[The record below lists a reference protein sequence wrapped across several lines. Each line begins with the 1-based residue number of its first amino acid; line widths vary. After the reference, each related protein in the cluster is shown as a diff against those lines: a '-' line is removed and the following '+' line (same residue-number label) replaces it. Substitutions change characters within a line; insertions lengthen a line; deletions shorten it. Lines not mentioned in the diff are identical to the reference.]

1 MITVVNKLILLVSL
15 LWISDINVENNSPTT
30 ISGKVTDAAEKDA
43 PLIFATVLLYRDGKL
58 ITGTETD
65 LDGNFMIAD
74 VQPGTYDFEA
84 SYVGFA
90 TQKIQ
95 GVVVKAGRNNV
106 VNFSLSSDQI
116 ILSGIEVKAF
126 RIPLIEFDNTTQGST
141 VTAEKIRNLP
151 TKNVNEIAARSAG
164 ISSRDGGDI
173 SIRGS
178 RSNETVYFLDGVR
191 VTGNLIPQSEIQGKK
206 GKENNKTNKDQEVKI
221 IEPAPEPE
229 INTESYDAIVEN
241 RFVSPLDEA
250 LSTFSLDVDK
260 AAYANVRRFINN
272 GEKPPVDAVR
282 IEEMINYFEYSY
294 PAPKGD
300 DIIAVS
306 TTYTDCPWNE
316 DMQLLHLGLQ
326 SKKIDFK
333 DLPNSN
339 IVFLIDVSG
348 SMDEPNKLPLVISSF
363 KLLLDQLR
371 PEDRVA
377 IVTYA
382 GSAGVA
388 LPSTPASEKQKI
400 IEGLERLSAGG
411 STAGA
416 EGIVTAYEI
425 AVQNFIKN
433 GNNRVVLATDGD
445 FNVGISDNKSLETLI
460 EEKRKTGV
468 FLSVLGFGMGN
479 YKDSKMQ
486 ILADKGNGNHAYID
500 DIQEAG
506 KVLVSEFGGTMYTL
520 AKDVKF
526 QIEFNP
532 DAVQYY
538 RLVGYENRML
548 AKEDFNDDTKDAGEL
563 GMGHQMT
570 AIYEI
575 ITKGKEA
582 DKKSNVDE
590 LKYQKISKSN
600 ENQPFANELGTIKF
614 RYKAP
619 DSDVSKKWEQVIS
632 TDTQKISK
640 SNSDVQFSTAVAFAG
655 LLLRNSG
662 SVQDKDYEDMIELA
676 DNARGKDKDG
686 YRAEF
691 IRLMKTTKALH
702 SKGLSA
708 VGN

>member
-1 MITVVNKLILLVSL
+1 M
-15 LWISDINVENNSPTT
+15 
-30 ISGKVTDAAEKDA
+30 
-43 PLIFATVLLYRDGKL
+43 
-58 ITGTETD
+58 
-65 LDGNFMIAD
+65 
-74 VQPGTYDFEA
+74 
-84 SYVGFA
+84 
-90 TQKIQ
+90 
-95 GVVVKAGRNNV
+95 
-106 VNFSLSSDQI
+106 
-116 ILSGIEVKAF
+116 
-126 RIPLIEFDNTTQGST
+126 
-141 VTAEKIRNLP
+141 
-151 TKNVNEIAARSAG
+151 
-164 ISSRDGGDI
+164 
-173 SIRGS
+173 
-178 RSNETVYFLDGVR
+178 
-191 VTGNLIPQSEIQGKK
+191 
-206 GKENNKTNKDQEVKI
+206 
-221 IEPAPEPE
+221 
-229 INTESYDAIVEN
+229 
-241 RFVSPLDEA
+241 
-250 LSTFSLDVDK
+250 DK

-294 PAPKGD
+294 PSPKGD

-306 TTYTDCPWNE
+306 TTFTDCPWNV

-348 SMDEPNKLPLVISSF
+348 SMSSSNKLPLVISSF

-382 GSAGVA
+382 GRAGVA

-400 IEGLERLSAGG
+400 LDGLDRLSAGG

-416 EGIVTAYEI
+416 EGIITAYEI
-425 AVQNFIKN
+425 AVQNFIKG

-468 FLSVLGFGMGN
+468 FLSVLGYGMGN
-479 YKDSKMQ
+479 YKDNKMQ

-532 DAVQYY
+532 EAVQYY

-590 LKYQKISKSN
+590 LKYQNRSNISKSRA
-600 ENQPFANELGTIKF
+600 FANELGTIKF

-632 TDTQKISK
+632 NDCQKLSK

-662 SVQDKDYEDMIELA
+662 SVQDKDYEDMIVLA
-676 DNARGKDKDG
+676 DNARGTDKDG

>member
-1 MITVVNKLILLVSL
+1 MITLVNKLILLVSL
-15 LWISDINVENNSPTT
+15 LWITNTEVEITSTS
-30 ISGKVTDAAEKDA
+30 ISGKVTVAENSE
-43 PLIFATVLLYRDGKL
+43 PILFATVAVYREGKL

-65 LDGNFMIAD
+65 FEGDYFIAD
-74 VQPGTYDFEA
+74 VHPDTYDVEV
-84 SYVGFA
+84 SYVGYA
-90 TQKIQ
+90 NQKVK
-95 GVVVKAGRNNV
+95 GVVVKAGKNNV
-106 VNFSLSSDQI
+106 VNISLSSSSEMIQEVQI
-116 ILSGIEVKAF
+116 IAYKV
-126 RIPLIEFDNTTQGST
+126 PLIEFDNTTQGT
-141 VTAEKIRNLP
+141 MTTAEKIRNLP
-151 TKNVNEIAARSAG
+151 TKNVNEIAATAAG
-164 ISSRDGGDI
+164 ISSRDGSDI

-178 RSNETVYFLDGVR
+178 RSNETVYSLDGVR
-191 VTGNLIPQSEIQGKK
+191 VTGNLIPQSEIQTTKK
-206 GKENNKTNKDQEVKI
+206 NKKQDKITAVVNNPDPT
-221 IEPAPEPE
+221 PEPTV
-229 INTESYDAIVEN
+229 NTESYDAIVEN

-260 AAYANVRRFINN
+260 AAYANVRRFINS
-272 GEKPPVDAVR
+272 GLQPPVDAVR
-282 IEEMINYFEYSY
+282 VEEMINYFEYKY

-300 DIIAVS
+300 DIIAVQ
-306 TTYTDCPWNE
+306 TTVTDCPWNE

-326 SKKIDFK
+326 SKMIDFK

-348 SMDEPNKLPLVISSF
+348 SMSDINKLPLVISSF

-382 GSAGVA
+382 GRASVA
-388 LPSTPASEKQKI
+388 LPSTLASEKQKI
-400 IEGLERLSAGG
+400 LEGLNKLSAGG

-416 EGIVTAYEI
+416 QGIITAYEI
-425 AVQNFIKN
+425 AVENFIKN

-468 FLSVLGFGMGN
+468 FLSVLGYGMGN

-500 DIQEAG
+500 DLQEAK
-506 KVLVSEFGGTMYTL
+506 KVLVNEFGGTMYTL

-532 DAVQYY
+532 ATVQYY

-548 AKEDFNDDTKDAGEL
+548 AKEGFNDDTKDAGEL

-575 ITKGKEA
+575 ITKGKSK
-582 DKKSNVDE
+582 DVNLNVDD
-590 LKYQKISKSN
+590 LKYQNKPKSTDKQAFTN
-600 ENQPFANELGTIKF
+600 EFGTIKF

-619 DSDVSKKWEQVIS
+619 DGDVSKKWEQVIFN
-632 TDTQKISK
+632 DIKKLSK
-640 SNSDVQFSTAVAFAG
+640 TNTDVQFSTAVAFAG

-662 SVQDKDYEDMIELA
+662 SVQNRDYGDMIDLA
-676 DNARGKDKDG
+676 DKARGTDKEG

-691 IRLMKTTKALH
+691 IRMMKTSNEL
-702 SKGLSA
+702 SSSGLS
-708 VGN
+708 VNDK